1 MTIFG
6 LSPTGLEN
14 GHGQKTAIPAYAPGW
29 PEVREERTR
38 WCVPLAFST
47 EGETG
52 KKTARR

>member
-1 MTIFG
+1 MAVFALLGDRTK
-6 LSPTGLEN
+6 N
-14 GHGQKTAIPAYAPGW
+14 GHPGIEPGW

-38 WCVPLAFST
+38 WCVPLAFLT